1 MDKIERLIK
10 QMRKAGAY
18 YNAPALQIGIVGT
31 NKTIKIGDLELDAE
45 DYLIDCNLR
54 LDDTETRFYH
64 TKKVPAETNLV
75 SAHNDTL
82 KEYREDVLKEGD
94 QVVLVQMETKDK
106 DGNDSELF
114 VVLAKVVSVV

>member
-1 MDKIERLIK
+1 MDNIERLIK

-18 YNAPALQIGIVGT
+18 YNAPALQIGVVGT
-31 NKTIKIGDLELDAE
+31 DKTIKIGDLQLDAE

-54 LDDTETRFYH
+54 LDDKEKWVYH

-82 KEYREDVLKEGD
+82 KEYQDNRLKEGD
-94 QVVLVQMETKDK
+94 QVVLVQMEAKDK
-106 DGNDSELF
+106 GGNDSEIF
-114 VVLAKVVSVV
+114 VVLAKVVSAV

>member
-1 MDKIERLIK
+1 MDNIERLIK

-18 YNAPALQIGIVGT
+18 YNAPALQIGVVGT
-31 NKTIKIGDLELDAE
+31 DKTIKIGDLQLDAE

-54 LDDTETRFYH
+54 LDDKEKWFYH
-64 TKKVPAETNLV
+64 TNKMSAETNLV

-82 KEYREDVLKEGD
+82 KEYQDNFLKEGD
-94 QVVLVQMETKDK
+94 QVVLVQMEAKDK

-114 VVLAKVVSVV
+114 VVLAKVVSAV

>member
-1 MDKIERLIK
+1 MDNIERLIK

-18 YNAPALQIGIVGT
+18 YNAPALQIGVVGT
-31 NKTIKIGDLELDAE
+31 DKTIKIGDLQLDAE

-54 LDDTETRFYH
+54 LDDKEKWFYH

-82 KEYREDVLKEGD
+82 KEYQDNLLNEGD
-94 QVVLVQMETKDK
+94 QVVLVQMEAKDK

-114 VVLAKVVSVV
+114 VVLAKVVSAV

>member
-1 MDKIERLIK
+1 M
-10 QMRKAGAY
+10 
-18 YNAPALQIGIVGT
+18 
-31 NKTIKIGDLELDAE
+31 ELDAE